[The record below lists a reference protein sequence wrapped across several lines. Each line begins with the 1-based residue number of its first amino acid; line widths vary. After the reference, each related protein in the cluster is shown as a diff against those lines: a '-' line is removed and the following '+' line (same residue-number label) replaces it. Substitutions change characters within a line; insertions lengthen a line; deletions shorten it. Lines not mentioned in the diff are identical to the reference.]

1 MLTGRS
7 GNLVEF
13 RHVLTENSQ
22 EKNDHLRCLSQ
33 CLKKLQNDV
42 NSCLTDIINQEST
55 STVPAKGKNQFEFVR
70 LFIVF
75 IVLAPFYL
83 ISNPSENFFIMC
95 NNPQNFCFSLN
106 SKKILPCQISLVA
119 RQTLLNF

>member
-22 EKNDHLRCLSQ
+22 KKNDHLQCLSQ

-42 NSCLTDIINQEST
+42 NSCLTDIINQETT
-55 STVPAKGKNQFEFVR
+55 STVPAKGNYNHFVSLLTHKR
-70 LFIVF
+70 
-75 IVLAPFYL
+75 
-83 ISNPSENFFIMC
+83 
-95 NNPQNFCFSLN
+95 FS
-106 SKKILPCQISLVA
+106 I
-119 RQTLLNF
+119 

>member
-22 EKNDHLRCLSQ
+22 EKNDHLHCLSQ

-55 STVPAKGKNQFEFVR
+55 STVPAKG
-70 LFIVF
+70 
-75 IVLAPFYL
+75 
-83 ISNPSENFFIMC
+83 
-95 NNPQNFCFSLN
+95 NNHFGQYKRWTADCGLRTADW
-106 SKKILPCQISLVA
+106 V
-119 RQTLLNF
+119 

>member
-22 EKNDHLRCLSQ
+22 KKNDHLHCLSQ

-42 NSCLTDIINQEST
+42 NSCLTDIINQETT
-55 STVPAKGKNQFEFVR
+55 STVSAKGNYNHFVS
-70 LFIVF
+70 LFTHKR
-75 IVLAPFYL
+75 
-83 ISNPSENFFIMC
+83 
-95 NNPQNFCFSLN
+95 FS
-106 SKKILPCQISLVA
+106 I
-119 RQTLLNF
+119 

>member
-1 MLTGRS
+1 MAVSGVLTGRN

-75 IVLAPFYL
+75 IVLAPFHL
-83 ISNPSENFFIMC
+83 ISNPSENFLLCVITLRIFVFLLTLRKSC
-95 NNPQNFCFSLN
+95 RA
-106 SKKILPCQISLVA
+106 KLV
-119 RQTLLNF
+119 L